1 MKILLTGT
9 TGQVGHALLGALQGI
24 GEIIV
29 LTREQMD
36 LSKPDLIRA
45 NIQRI
50 RPDLIINPAAYTA
63 VDQAES
69 ELEMAHLVNAI
80 APGIMA
86 EEAKKLGAAL
96 IHYSTD
102 YVFDGRKQNAQ
113 GALLPYT
120 EQDVTCPINVYGKT
134 KLEGEALICASGC
147 NYLIFRTSWVYSDFG
162 KNFLLTMLRLAKER
176 DELKVVDDQWG
187 APCSA
192 DWIANTTADI
202 LKQML
207 SANSSADWWKKHG
220 GLYNL
225 APAGTTSWCGFAE
238 EIVRVADTFSLLGKA
253 APQVRG
259 ISSNEYPVKATRP
272 VNSLL
277 STSLLSAHFD
287 IQVPR
292 WQKSVLGCLTAIA
305 NRTPLKPKI
314 IPLRVMGDERGSL
327 VAVESQQDIPFEIKR
342 MYYIFGTKEGVERG
356 EHAHKNLKQLA
367 VAVRGSC
374 TMVLDDGIEKT
385 EFRLDDPTKGLLIGS
400 MIWRV
405 MKDFSEDC
413 VLLVFA
419 DQHYTEDDYI
429 RNYAAFLEHVS
440 DTPQQ

>member
-1 MKILLTGT
+1 MRILLTGS
-9 TGQVGHALLGALQGI
+9 TGQVGHVLQSVLRELG
-24 GEIIV
+24 EVIIPP
-29 LTREQMD
+29 RDQMD
-36 LSKPDLIRA
+36 LSQPDLVRSCIA
-45 NIQRI
+45 QI

-69 ELEMAHLVNAI
+69 EAELAHIINAI
-80 APGIMA
+80 SPGIMA

-96 IHYSTD
+96 IHFSTD
-102 YVFDGRKQNAQ
+102 YVFDGNKRDAS
-113 GALLPYT
+113 GALSPYT
-120 EQDVTCPINVYGKT
+120 EQDLPCPINVYGAS
-134 KLEGEALICASGC
+134 KLAGEQLIRASGC
-147 NYLIFRTSWVYSDFG
+147 NHLIFRTSWIYSGSG

-176 DELKVVDDQWG
+176 DEIKVVNDQWG

-192 DWIANTTADI
+192 DWIAKTVTNI
-202 LKQML
+202 LGQL
-207 SANSSADWWKKHG
+207 LNSTSPAAWWNKHR

-225 APAGTTSWCGFAE
+225 TPSGTTSWHGFTE
-238 EIVRVADTFSLLGKA
+238 EIVRVADSFSLLGKTAPKVTGIPASEYQIKA
-253 APQVRG
+253 A
-259 ISSNEYPVKATRP
+259 RP
-272 VNSLL
+272 SNSLL
-277 STSLLSAHFD
+277 SSELLSSHFE
-287 IQVPR
+287 IQLPR
-292 WQKSVLGCLTAIA
+292 WQKPVMECLTAIA
-305 NRTPLKPKI
+305 NKTPLKPKI
-314 IPLRVMGDERGSL
+314 IQLRVMGDERGSL

-342 MYYIFGTKEGVERG
+342 MYYIFGTKQGVERG
-356 EHAHKNLKQLA
+356 EHAHKNLRQLA
-367 VAVRGSC
+367 VAVSGSC
-374 TMVLDDGIEKT
+374 TMVLDDGQEKT

>member
-1 MKILLTGT
+1 MRILLTGS
-9 TGQVGHALLGALQGI
+9 TGQVGHALLSALQGI

-29 LTREQMD
+29 LTRHQMD
-36 LSKPDLIRA
+36 LSKPDIVRE

-63 VDQAES
+63 VDQAET
-69 ELEMAHLVNAI
+69 EPEMVHLVNAI
-80 APGIMA
+80 APGIIA
-86 EEAKKLGAAL
+86 EETKKLGAAL

-102 YVFDGRKQNAQ
+102 YVFDGQKKNAQ

-134 KLEGEALICASGC
+134 KLEGEELIRA
-147 NYLIFRTSWVYSDFG
+147 
-162 KNFLLTMLRLAKER
+162 MLRLAKER

-192 DWIANTTADI
+192 DWIAKTTADI
-202 LKQML
+202 LKQLL
-207 SANSSADWWKKHG
+207 STDSPQEWWKKHG

-225 APAGTTSWCGFAE
+225 TPAGTTNWCGFSE
-238 EIVRVADTFSLLGKA
+238 EIVRVADTFSLLGKT
-253 APQVRG
+253 APQVSG
-259 ISSNEYPVKATRP
+259 ISSKEYPVKATRP

-277 STSLLSAHFD
+277 STSLLSSHFD

-292 WQKSVLGCLTAIA
+292 WQKPVLDCLTAIS

-374 TMVLDDGIEKT
+374 TMVLDDGLEKT
-385 EFRLDDPTKGLLIGS
+385 EFRLDDPTRGLLIGS

-405 MKDFSEDC
+405 MKNFSDDC

-429 RNYAAFLEHVS
+429 RNYKDFLE
-440 DTPQQ
+440 QMN